1 MTMPTANPLSL
12 LRSKQPINS
21 HAFLRSFPLFGIS
34 NKVIPQMS
42 TSICQRGGGGGGGD
56 RLLLLLLR
64 DNGPPS
70 NDNQLL
76 VAAWRLA

>member
-1 MTMPTANPLSL
+1 MLWAIYLSVKVVVFLLCRVREFTPLLTVSAPV
-12 LRSKQPINS
+12 REP
-21 HAFLRSFPLFGIS
+21 RER
-34 NKVIPQMS
+34 VVY
-42 TSICQRGGGGGGGD
+42 RGGGGGGD